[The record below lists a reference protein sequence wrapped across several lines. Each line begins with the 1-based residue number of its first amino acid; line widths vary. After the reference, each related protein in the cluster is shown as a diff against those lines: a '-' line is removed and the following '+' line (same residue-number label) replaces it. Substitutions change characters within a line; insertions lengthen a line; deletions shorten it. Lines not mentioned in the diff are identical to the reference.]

1 MTPRFE
7 WPVARVVRL
16 CVCACALMLLSACNQ
31 SPAPAD
37 KANSREEQPVKVSVI
52 EVRSEPLA
60 QTVVRSGTLRARR
73 SVRLHSQ
80 EEGRIDSLL
89 VYEGDPVK
97 AGTVLVRLDDRL
109 LRAELNKAE
118 AARQQAAQDHARL
131 QRLVARKL
139 VSEDEI
145 LRAETT
151 LRVAEAE
158 ESLLK
163 TRLGYAT
170 LSAPFDAVV
179 TERKVEPGDVVP
191 KFAHLLTLEDPRS
204 LITEVPVSELILP
217 TLRIGD
223 SVQVRIDALGD
234 ARHTGR
240 IERIHPTV
248 DATTRQGLVE
258 IALTPVPPGAQAG
271 QLCRVEL
278 PGVMQARRTVP
289 LIALRQD
296 PEGEYV
302 YSVDAE
308 GRARRTPVRSGV
320 ALGERIEILDGLAD
334 GDRVIT
340 RGFINLSAGRPV
352 QIVAAPDG
360 ALPAPP

>member
-1 MTPRFE
+1 M
-7 WPVARVVRL
+7 
-16 CVCACALMLLSACNQ
+16 
-31 SPAPAD
+31 
-37 KANSREEQPVKVSVI
+37 VSVI
-52 EVRSEPLA
+52 EVRNEPLA

-80 EEGRIDSLL
+80 EEGRIDKLT
-89 VYEGDPVK
+89 VFEGDPVE

-109 LRAELNKAE
+109 VRAELNKAE
-118 AARQQAAQDHARL
+118 ATRRQAAQDHARL

-139 VSEDEI
+139 VSEDEL

-191 KFAHLLTLEDPRS
+191 RFAHLLTLEDPGS
-204 LITEVPVSELILP
+204 LITEVPVSELVLP
-217 TLRIGD
+217 TLRVGD
-223 SVQVRIDALGD
+223 VVQVRIDALGD
-234 ARHTGR
+234 VQHIGR
-240 IERIHPTV
+240 IERIHPTI
-248 DATTRQGLVE
+248 DAATRQGLIE
-258 IALTPVPPGAQAG
+258 IALTPVPPGARAG

-278 PGVMQARRTVP
+278 PGMTRPRRTIP

-296 PEGEYV
+296 PEGDYV
-302 YSVDAE
+302 YRVDAE
-308 GRARRTPVRSGV
+308 GLARRTAVRTGA

-334 GDRVIT
+334 GDRVVT
-340 RGFINLSAGRPV
+340 RGFINLSPGKPAR
-352 QIVAAPDG
+352 IVAAPDG
-360 ALPAPP
+360 TAPPRP

>member
-1 MTPRFE
+1 
-7 WPVARVVRL
+7 
-16 CVCACALMLLSACNQ
+16 MLLTACGQ
-31 SPAPAD
+31 PQEPAD
-37 KANSREEQPVKVSVI
+37 AAKSREEQPVAVSVI

-60 QTVVRSGTLRARR
+60 QTVMRSGTLRARR

-80 EEGRIDSLL
+80 EEGRIDNLA

-97 AGTVLVRLDDRL
+97 AGAVLVRLDDRL

-170 LSAPFDAVV
+170 LTAPFDALV

-191 KFAHLLTLEDPRS
+191 KFAHLLTLEDPQS

-234 ARHTGR
+234 AQHTGR
-240 IERIHPTV
+240 IERIHPTI
-248 DATTRQGLVE
+248 DAATRQGLVE
-258 IALTPVPPGAQAG
+258 IALTPVPPGARAG

-278 PGVMQARRTVP
+278 PGVMQARRTIP

-296 PEGEYV
+296 PEGDYV
-302 YSVDAE
+302 YRVDAE
-308 GRARRTPVRSGV
+308 GLARRVSVRTGV

-340 RGFINLSAGRPV
+340 RGFINLSVGKPV
-352 QIVAAPDG
+352 RIVAAPDH
-360 ALPAPP
+360 APPPQP

>member
-1 MTPRFE
+1 MISPIDPSVPRAL
-7 WPVARVVRL
+7 WL
-16 CVCACALMLLSACNQ
+16 GVCACVLMLLTACGQ
-31 SPAPAD
+31 PQEPAG
-37 KANSREEQPVKVSVI
+37 KAESREEQAVAVSVI

-80 EEGRIDSLL
+80 EEGRVDSLP
-89 VYEGDPVK
+89 VYEGDLVK
-97 AGTVLVRLDDRL
+97 AGEVLVRLDDRL

-170 LSAPFDAVV
+170 LTAPFDAVV
-179 TERKVEPGDVVP
+179 TERMVEPGDVVP
-191 KFAHLLTLEDPRS
+191 KFEHLLTLEDPQS

-217 TLRIGD
+217 TLRVGD

-234 ARHTGR
+234 AQHTGR

-248 DATTRQGLVE
+248 DAATRQGLVE

-278 PGVMQARRTVP
+278 PGVLQARRTIP
-289 LIALRQD
+289 LNALRQD
-296 PEGEYV
+296 PEGDYV
-302 YSVDAE
+302 YIVDAE
-308 GRARRTPVRSGV
+308 GLARRTAVRTGI
-320 ALGERIEILDGLAD
+320 ALGEHIEILDGLAD
-334 GDRVIT
+334 GDHVIT
-340 RGFINLSAGRPV
+340 RGFINLSAGKPV
-352 QIVAAPDG
+352 QIVAAPDS
-360 ALPAPP
+360 APPPQP